1 MTSYHTNL
9 NRPRPAHHVVGPDS
23 PPPTPEERLR
33 IPSIAEAAYLLLEAQ
48 DHKMMPL
55 GEFIDELRE
64 VSDYDIRA
72 VVIDETLAY
81 MASNAWV
88 ALWKDRTSDEAW
100 ISVIEGG

>member
-1 MTSYHTNL
+1 
-9 NRPRPAHHVVGPDS
+9 
-23 PPPTPEERLR
+23 
-33 IPSIAEAAYLLLEAQ
+33 
-48 DHKMMPL
+48 MMPL
-55 GEFIDELRE
+55 GEFIAELRE

-72 VVIDETLAY
+72 VVIDETLAF